1 MKINSI
7 KKTVLSG
14 LIYGIVTF
22 ALYVLYTSVINLI
35 LGGENFIYK
44 DQTRDIINGLS
55 FVATQ
60 IIATILSASVP
71 IILLRYKNITY
82 YIASIFVSV
91 IIYIALLSGVFLAP
105 GFSEICFEIITE
117 SPMNSFDAIVYGIF
131 NFPLGSIIG
140 IIINVGVNFLLNR
153 KQ

>member
-60 IIATILSASVP
+60 IIATILSALVP

-82 YIASIFVSV
+82 YFS
-91 IIYIALLSGVFLAP
+91 YITTTNSKNVLRTFTKVPHTLFILSPLIDMKP
-105 GFSEICFEIITE
+105 
-117 SPMNSFDAIVYGIF
+117 NSKTKL
-131 NFPLGSIIG
+131 P
-140 IIINVGVNFLLNR
+140 
-153 KQ
+153 KK

>member
-60 IIATILSASVP
+60 IIATILSALVP
-71 IILLRYKNITY
+71 IILLRYKNTTY

-105 GFSEICFEIITE
+105 GFSEICFEIITA
-117 SPMNSFDAIVYGIF
+117 MNSFDAIVYGIF